1 MGFSLTTQP
10 TDPFLWEIQIRLFFL
25 HLSDLSCTSDKH
37 RYSTFS
43 SKTFDDFKILLCLQ
57 IFICTVYNA
66 EFALSAKNFCDR
78 DYEIRYEIKSTVIR
92 N

>member
-1 MGFSLTTQP
+1 
-10 TDPFLWEIQIRLFFL
+10 
-25 HLSDLSCTSDKH
+25 
-37 RYSTFS
+37 
-43 SKTFDDFKILLCLQ
+43 LLCLQ